1 MNNKDYQKLVKQI
14 DEYWE
19 KLFADPIIV
28 ETKAGKIVI
37 QPQRTNNILEQFF
50 RKLMRSYRKRN
61 GFNAMEK
68 IIKSMFS
75 DTPLVMNLENKDYM
89 QILLDGKKNLEERF
103 AEIDSKDVRE
113 EIKRMGSEADI
124 VPPKIKKLIKIPE
137 FPESLVYF
145 IGRMAS

>member
-1 MNNKDYQKLVKQI
+1 
-14 DEYWE
+14 
-19 KLFADPIIV
+19 
-28 ETKAGKIVI
+28 
-37 QPQRTNNILEQFF
+37 
-50 RKLMRSYRKRN
+50 MRSYRKRN
-61 GFNAMEK
+61 GFNSMEK

-89 QILLDGKKNLEERF
+89 KILLDGKKILEERF

-113 EIKRMGSEADI
+113 EIKRMGSESDI
-124 VPPKIKKLIKIPE
+124 VPPKIKKIIKIPE